1 MKIVIII
8 LIIILFLF
16 IGSILTE
23 KDRTELI
30 LIELKQEELTLA
42 YKKDKLESIVNN
54 ANVPECSIREAKYE
68 YELQKLKVEFKK
80 AELKIKR

>member
-1 MKIVIII
+1 MAER
-8 LIIILFLF
+8 
-16 IGSILTE
+16 S
-23 KDRTELI
+23 
-30 LIELKQEELTLA
+30 A
-42 YKKDKLESIVNN
+42 YGAMGAYINN